1 MIKILKI
8 ICAAIALPALL
19 TAQDTLKLIDAVAA
33 EVGGR
38 RITVAEV
45 MEGAN
50 AILSTGETP
59 VSQADLMSKF
69 TSAYGEALTNLINK
83 QLILLRYEQAPRKLP
98 DWVINRRVDAVV
110 EEHFGGDR
118 SQLVSMLSKHGIT
131 YAKWRK
137 NIEEETIIN
146 TMRQQFVDA
155 GITVKP
161 EDIRA
166 FYEAEYAGRKL
177 PGHVRVAMILLR
189 PAADQFTDE
198 AMASAKDLCAKIRA
212 GQDFAATARK
222 LSVEDHASKGGDW
235 GYIEPADELRK
246 ELADALAA
254 LKPGE
259 VSDPVLITPDYIYIL
274 KKVDESKDL
283 SIPFDSVREEIE
295 KRLRAK
301 AGGERF
307 DAWIDSLRK
316 TTTVRV
322 LKPTP

>member
-1 MIKILKI
+1 MIKILEI
-8 ICAAIALPALL
+8 ACAAIILPALL
-19 TAQDTLKLIDAVAA
+19 TAQDALKLIDAVAA

-50 AILSTGETP
+50 AIITSGEMP
-59 VSQADLMSKF
+59 VSQADLKDKF
-69 TSAYGEALTNLINK
+69 ISAYGEALTNLINR
-83 QLILLRYEQAPRKLP
+83 QLILIRYEQAPHKLP
-98 DWVINRRVDAVV
+98 AWVFNRRVDAVV

-137 NIEEETIIN
+137 NIEEDTIIN
-146 TMRQQFVDA
+146 TMRQQFVDS

-161 EDIRA
+161 EETRA
-166 FYEAEYAGRKL
+166 FYDSTFAHTQL
-177 PGHVRVAMILLR
+177 PGHVRVALILLR
-189 PAADQFTDE
+189 PADGQSADEVMTGARE
-198 AMASAKDLCAKIRA
+198 LCGKIRA
-212 GQDFAATARK
+212 GQDFAAIARK

-246 ELADALAA
+246 ELADAVCA

-259 VSDPVLITPDYIYIL
+259 ITDPILVAPDYIYIL
-274 KKVDESKDL
+274 KKVAESEDL

-295 KRLRAK
+295 RQLRAK
-301 AGGERF
+301 AASARF
-307 DAWIDSLRK
+307 NAWIDSLRK
-316 TTTVRV
+316 ATTVRI